1 MGHKYK
7 NKYTSIK
14 TIYKHVKLTL
24 YKNIDYKLY
33 YSIIKRFFEIL
44 IRDISDRDHQVYLP
58 NQMGYIYLAE
68 KPHTRAFHVR
78 VDNKATKEKG
88 LRSNAGVD
96 ILTKTI
102 GNRMLRQSIQQDIPV
117 GRIIDKINNI
127 DIEGV
132 TNIIERRNKYNNK
145 IRCSRIKLVIKKC
158 YK

>member
-88 LRSNAGVD
+88 ETVFYKVP
-96 ILTKTI
+96 ILDDYYK
-102 GNRMLRQSIQQDIPV
+102 
-117 GRIIDKINNI
+117 
-127 DIEGV
+127 
-132 TNIIERRNKYNNK
+132 
-145 IRCSRIKLVIKKC
+145 KLVWVRPTKYRNCKVMPLGYSKKIIN
-158 YK
+158 KN